1 LSESTKI
8 PLLIELPLNQIIR
21 EGSDVGRP
29 VSLQNTDLSEL
40 FLRLGTRLV
49 EEINFRNQKL
59 PKTKK
64 VEISHNRGC
73 N

>member
-1 LSESTKI
+1 MSESTKI